1 MALLRK
7 NRINTPSTSPS
18 RGGGAGNNTRSGTQ
32 QQQQQ
37 QQQQLSPPSILR
49 TASTGGLSSG
59 AQQTTI
65 TTTTSAGSN
74 NNKFNPRLILS
85 QIIALQS
92 LHYLILTI
100 MFQINSFLYGST
112 ITIDRIF
119 TSKYLNIWTGEGRID
134 AMTLLLSSII
144 GSFLLAVIVE
154 KSKKCLDFTCTLLFV
169 HVVICCMYDG
179 VSTIHSFDFWIVN
192 LLGMVIMVLLGEYL
206 CSRKE
211 LMDIPLLMM

>member
-18 RGGGAGNNTRSGTQ
+18 RGTGGGTAAAGGSRSGS
-32 QQQQQ
+32 
-37 QQQQLSPPSILR
+37 QLSPPSILR
-49 TASTGGLSSG
+49 TTSNGLQLPSRQQATSNSTSS
-59 AQQTTI
+59 
-65 TTTTSAGSN
+65 SSS
-74 NNKFNPRLILS
+74 NKFNPRLILS

-100 MFQINSFLYGST
+100 LFQINSLLFGNS

-119 TSKYLNIWTGEGRID
+119 TCQYLNIWTSEGRID
-134 AMTLLLSSII
+134 AVTLLISSVI

-169 HVVICCMYDG
+169 HVVICCMYEG
-179 VSTIHSFDFWIVN
+179 VGVLSSFDFWIVN

-206 CSRKE
+206 CARKE
-211 LMDIPLLMM
+211 LMDIPLLM